1 MKKTYL
7 PIAFLSIMAALF
19 LFSCKKAT
27 VNSPVTIVLQPSHNT
42 AEGHVDDYIN
52 TAGPD
57 TSLEIESWTIS
68 GTPVNWRTYIKFDQ
82 SGIPS
87 SASITS
93 AKLYLYGQTHPA
105 GGNTTDDNYG
115 TANAYHIRRVTA
127 SWALSTMTWSGQ
139 PTNTTTD
146 EIIMP
151 QTNQSIESDTVD
163 VTSLVSAMQVNGNYG
178 FEMGLENETHY
189 NIRQYASSYTY
200 NPAHY
205 PKLVITYQP

>member
-7 PIAFLSIMAALF
+7 PIAFLSIIAALF
-19 LFSCKKAT
+19 LFSCKKTA
-27 VNSPVTIVLQPSHNT
+27 VNGPVTIVLQPTHNT
-42 AEGHVDDYIN
+42 TEGHVDDYVN

-57 TSLEIESWTIS
+57 TSIIISSWTIS
-68 GTPVNWRTYIKFDQ
+68 GTPVNWRTYLKFDQ

-93 AKLYLYGQTHPA
+93 AKLYLYGQT
-105 GGNTTDDNYG
+105 GGPINSG
-115 TANAYHIRRVTA
+115 SANSYHIRRVTA

-146 EIIMP
+146 EVIMP
-151 QTNQSIESDTVD
+151 QTNQSIESDTVN

-178 FEMGLENETHY
+178 FEMGLENETYY
-189 NIRQYASSYTY
+189 NSRQYASSYTY